1 MKKPGKERTRSRQK
15 LRQHDFSGPASRS
28 SNRLFWLTRP
38 SRRVGHFSRTTRM
51 LAYIPRAAFRKPRS
65 GCLSNIFRNDG
76 ARRIRCWRD
85 ARIGFESTS
94 TPDVLRDSRRGQN
107 LRHCYCATGLLRD
120 ESPDA
125 QIETITVPLSGYH
138 PFSASYFQI
147 SSSAPS
153 HGFGPRLHRGSVC
166 DPTTQSYPSPLLL
179 RASFASSS
187 PFSADL
193 VWAERRS

>member
-1 MKKPGKERTRSRQK
+1 MQTLTLGGHIVSHLRSAQNSVITSTRLGAAGCRPQAR
-15 LRQHDFSGPASRS
+15 LRLQEESGAGGTPAS
-28 SNRLFWLTRP
+28 
-38 SRRVGHFSRTTRM
+38 
-51 LAYIPRAAFRKPRS
+51 
-65 GCLSNIFRNDG
+65 
-76 ARRIRCWRD
+76 
-85 ARIGFESTS
+85 GFESTS

-153 HGFGPRLHRGSVC
+153 HRFGPRLHRGSVC

>member
-1 MKKPGKERTRSRQK
+1 MSPSCSRGELRTDGGTSFVNIANLQSGRNPVITSTRLGGRWDADPQAR
-15 LRQHDFSGPASRS
+15 LRLQEESGAGGTPAS
-28 SNRLFWLTRP
+28 
-38 SRRVGHFSRTTRM
+38 
-51 LAYIPRAAFRKPRS
+51 
-65 GCLSNIFRNDG
+65 
-76 ARRIRCWRD
+76 
-85 ARIGFESTS
+85 GFESTS
-94 TPDVLRDSRRGQN
+94 TPDVLRDSHRGQN

-153 HGFGPRLHRGSVC
+153 HRFGPRLHRRSVC